1 MGSVRAPAASVWWT
15 AAILLLLATLA
26 RPRVIREMPDFE
38 VYYRAGTR
46 ALAAEPLYR
55 ESDGH
60 FQHKYLPVFALL
72 VAPLALVPLPAAK
85 TIWFYLS
92 VGLVAGLVASSL
104 RLLPNRRRPG
114 WVLAAVTTMAMAKFY
129 LHELNLGQCNTLMAL
144 LMLAGLWGLLRQRPL
159 RAGGA
164 LAASAAVK
172 PYPVVL
178 LPYLI
183 WTRRAA
189 ASVWFLAGMGACL
202 LVPAAVYG
210 FGGNLRELA
219 GWVGTLAQSTAPNLL
234 NQDNVSIWAM
244 WAKWLGIGPLAA
256 GLALA
261 TIGALAVLVAL
272 MARRGEDLAGAAYLD
287 VATLMLLVPLVS
299 PQGWDY
305 GLLGAT
311 PAVMLLVD
319 VFDGLARPVRIA
331 AGTALAVMSLSIFD
345 VMGRRAYAAF
355 MSVSAVTVCALV
367 LVGALALVR
376 RERLA

>member
-1 MGSVRAPAASVWWT
+1 MRAPAAPVWWT
-15 AAILLLLATLA
+15 AAVLLLLATLA

-38 VYYRAGTR
+38 VYYRAGAR

-72 VAPLALVPLPAAK
+72 VAPAALVPLPAAK

-92 VGLVAGLVASSL
+92 VGIIAGLVASSL
-104 RLLPNRRRPG
+104 WLLPHRRRRR
-114 WVLAAVTTMAMAKFY
+114 WVLAALTTAAMAKFY
-129 LHELNLGQCNTLMAL
+129 LHELNLGQCNALMAL
-144 LMLAGLWGLLRQRPL
+144 LVLAGLWGLLDRRPL
-159 RAGGA
+159 RAGVA

-178 LPYLI
+178 LPYLL

-189 ASVWFLAGMGACL
+189 ASAWFLAGVGAG
-202 LVPAAVYG
+202 LVLPATVYG
-210 FGGNLRELA
+210 LGGNLRELGA
-219 GWVGTLAQSTAPNLL
+219 WVATLAQSTAPNLL

-244 WAKWLGIGPLAA
+244 WAKWLGVGPLAG
-256 GLALA
+256 GLAVA
-261 TIGALAVLVAL
+261 TIAAVVAL
-272 MARRGEDLAGAAYLD
+272 VGVMARQGEGLDGAAYLD
-287 VATLMLLVPLVS
+287 VATIMLLVPLLS

-311 PAVMLLVD
+311 PAVMLLVN
-319 VFDGLARPVRIA
+319 VFDRLPRPARIA
-331 AGTALAVMSLSIFD
+331 AGTALVVMSLSIFD
-345 VMGRRAYAAF
+345 LMGRRAYAAF
-355 MSVSAVTVCALV
+355 MSVSTVTVCALV